1 MILAE
6 ETLLIKLKTL
16 EICTMAVNNFIWV
29 LGVDIVNILL
39 LKTIVL
45 ALNSD
50 YEMIVMVLDADW

>member
-16 EICTMAVNNFIWV
+16 EICTMTVNNFIWV

-39 LKTIVL
+39 QKTIVL